1 MSVGIRVEH
10 WTKMGYTI
18 RSQILK
24 KYLHRRN
31 SQAQNLFTFFR
42 NAFKN
47 DMNVSADFPKILKRV
62 PSQSETISEIYLIIL
77 YTFNATLS
85 LSRKQDKRGFGCAK
99 LFLHFFSIN
108 FSYFNFQI
116 QSFWPRTKR
125 TYYNICYV
133 NWMAKIK
140 ALTPISFWSFRFSML
155 IIGFKYLR
163 LVLLD

>member
-62 PSQSETISEIYLIIL
+62 PSQRL
-77 YTFNATLS
+77 F
-85 LSRKQDKRGFGCAK
+85 RKF
-99 LFLHFFSIN
+99 
-108 FSYFNFQI
+108 
-116 QSFWPRTKR
+116 T
-125 TYYNICYV
+125 
-133 NWMAKIK
+133 
-140 ALTPISFWSFRFSML
+140 
-155 IIGFKYLR
+155 
-163 LVLLD
+163 